1 MNSTAGTL
9 RARPYFWQ
17 AAVSIVVIAV
27 SMVALLAGTGN
38 VARQF
43 GYETHHDTQR
53 HEHHRHRAV
62 EDSDSSVTPD
72 EADTATPEEESTPSE
87 EGEPYP
93 PQEQPQ

>member
-1 MNSTAGTL
+1 L

-27 SMVALLAGTGN
+27 SMIALLAGTGN
-38 VARQF
+38 IAQQL
-43 GYETHHDTQR
+43 GAEPQHHQR
-53 HEHHRHRAV
+53 HRHRAV
-62 EDSDSSVTPD
+62 QDSDSSVTPD
-72 EADTATPEEESTPSE
+72 ESETTAPEEESTPE